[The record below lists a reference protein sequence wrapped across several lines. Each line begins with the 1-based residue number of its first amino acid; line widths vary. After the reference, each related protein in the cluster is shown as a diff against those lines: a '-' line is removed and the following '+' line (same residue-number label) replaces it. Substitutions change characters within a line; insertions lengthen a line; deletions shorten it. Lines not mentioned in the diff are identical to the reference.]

1 MNIGLTINVLRKRKG
16 FSQERLANE
25 SYLSR
30 HYLYKLENNIANPT
44 ILTLEKICVVL
55 EMKVSE
61 LISLAEQQ
69 VL

>member
-16 FSQERLANE
+16 FSQEQLANE

-30 HYLYKLENNIANPT
+30 HYVYKLENNIANPT
-44 ILTLEKICVVL
+44 ISTLEKICKVL
-55 EMKVSE
+55 EISVSE

-69 VL
+69 IL

>member
-16 FSQERLANE
+16 FRQEQLANE

-55 EMKVSE
+55 NIKVSE

-69 VL
+69 IL